1 MLCITPSLSST
12 YLSSRDHFDRKVE
25 ASLRRDL
32 PIITTPHAKAHL
44 ISKGEGEDFS
54 DVYDLDFYDSMMVD
68 VTREGGRSG
77 KSPAIKVT
85 GMPGKHVPSGVIG
98 TLNDLVNA
106 VCSDKEV

>member
-1 MLCITPSLSST
+1 M
-12 YLSSRDHFDRKVE
+12 KVE
-25 ASLRRDL
+25 ASLRRDV

-68 VTREGGRSG
+68 VTREGGRPG